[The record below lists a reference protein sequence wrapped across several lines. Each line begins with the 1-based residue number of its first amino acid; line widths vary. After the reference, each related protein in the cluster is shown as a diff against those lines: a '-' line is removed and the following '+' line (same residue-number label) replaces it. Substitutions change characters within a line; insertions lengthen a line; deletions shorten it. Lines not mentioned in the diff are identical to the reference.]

1 MLNTA
6 DMDQRFS
13 IQPVTAPLSMPS
25 LKEMGGERA
34 KAIGKGQKDGEQ
46 TELGLHEGENEKG
59 GEYEPMKGTSKMT

>member
-25 LKEMGGERA
+25 LKKTGREREREN
-34 KAIGKGQKDGEQ
+34 AIGKGQRNGEQ
-46 TELGLHEGENEKG
+46 TDKGQHEGENEKRWR
-59 GEYEPMKGTSKMT
+59 KGDDAK